1 MCIGMFNVSG
11 HLMAVFH
18 HAILTGGSSDEGYFP
33 YFYGSNAYYAIDINN
48 FVKNEP

>member
-11 HLMAVFH
+11 NLMAVFH

-48 FVKNEP
+48 FVKKEP